1 MILTTFIALFAYV
14 YREILAE
21 QPVLNWW
28 FRWGIRFEKRWFY
41 KPIWGC
47 ILCISGQWALWIYV
61 LNWIASYFNGNAPFW
76 TFLFKVIPKYH
87 PTDFNVFSGGLFI
100 SLTIFQIY
108 LLNQILI
115 KWNLKN

>member
-28 FRWGIRFEKRWFY
+28 FRWGIRFEKRWFW

-47 ILCISGQWALWIYV
+47 SLCISGQLALWIYV
-61 LNWIASYFNGNAPFW
+61 LNWIASYFNGNATFW

-87 PTDFNVFSGGLFI
+87 PIDFNVFSGGLFV

-108 LLNQILI
+108 LLNQLLI
-115 KWNLKN
+115 KWNLKH